1 VRFRHHLALFA
12 LVSTLPLLVLSIMLA
27 VSNANAQRDLLER
40 ASTDT
45 VRALQLGIDQEL
57 RAALTALQTLAT
69 SPSVDAALASKADPR
84 RAQPFLD
91 QAHDLIARRPAAIQ
105 ALVLYDLTGRQLANS
120 QRPAGAAIPRLSD
133 LRAPA
138 GPPSSAAR
146 YLQDAVEARK
156 AQVTP
161 LFYSP
166 IARRWVVGFVAPVI
180 RGERVVGMIAG
191 NILPAALGTV
201 MRRQPIPAGFYATLV
216 DDRGIV
222 VARTRDE
229 DRYIGRRPPILAPER
244 DGLVPTAAFG
254 GEPVYATTRRLDAA
268 PWRVAFL
275 APREAVDGVMRGML
289 FPLAV
294 GGALLVAIAI
304 AGGLGLGRRLGR
316 EIELLA
322 DPAAPAGRRGG
333 MCIEEVDAA
342 RVRLAAAGAADRAR
356 LDERQDALEH
366 QQLLVAELSHRVKNV
381 LSVVQSIAIQTM
393 SGSRDMPSF
402 ARAFEGRLQALAAAH
417 GQVLA
422 SGWRTVA
429 IEELVRTALA
439 PASAAG
445 DRVSIG
451 GDAIALGPKQSV
463 ALALVLHELMTNA
476 AKYGALSTE
485 SGHLD
490 VSWRTRADQPVP
502 TVELVWSETGLAGA
516 PGQTRSGFGTR
527 LIERLMRTDLGGHH
541 LRETGSTSL
550 VWAFDFVVA
559 GPRRTPGSRGGT
571 DA

>member
-1 VRFRHHLALFA
+1 MRFRHHLALFA

-27 VSNANAQRDLLER
+27 VSNADAQRDLLER

-45 VRALQLGIDQEL
+45 VRALKLGIDQEL

-69 SPSVDAALASKADPR
+69 SPSVDAALADKADAR

-91 QAHDLIARRPAAIQ
+91 QANDLIARRPAAIQ
-105 ALVLYDLTGRQLANS
+105 ALVLYDLTGAQVANS

-133 LRAPA
+133 LRPPPG
-138 GPPSSAAR
+138 GPPSSGATFLRAA
-146 YLQDAVEARK
+146 VKERK

-166 IARRWVVGFVAPVI
+166 IARRWVIGFVAPVI
-180 RGERVVGMIAG
+180 RGDRVIGMIAG
-191 NILPAALGTV
+191 NILPAALGQV

-216 DDRGIV
+216 DDRGVV

-229 DRYIGRRPPILAPER
+229 ARYVGRRPPN
-244 DGLVPTAAFG
+244 LVPDNQGMVPTETFLG
-254 GEPVYATTRRLDAA
+254 QPVYATVRKLETA

-294 GGALLVAIAI
+294 GGALLVGIAI

-322 DPAAPAGRRGG
+322 DPASPGEMRGG
-333 MCIEEVDAA
+333 LRIEEVDAA
-342 RVRLAAAGAADRAR
+342 RNRLAAAAAADRAR
-356 LDERQDALEH
+356 LAERQEALEH

-393 SGSRDMPSF
+393 AGSADMASF
-402 ARAFEGRLQALAAAH
+402 ACAFEGRLQALAAAH
-417 GQVLA
+417 SQVLA

-429 IEELVRTALA
+429 LEELVRTALA

-476 AKYGALSTE
+476 AKYGALSSE
-485 SGHLD
+485 SGRLD
-490 VSWRTRADQPVP
+490 VSWRSRAGHPSP
-502 TVELVWSETGLAGA
+502 TVQFIWSETGLGGP
-516 PGQTRSGFGTR
+516 PGETRSGFGTR
-527 LIERLMRTDLGGHH
+527 LIERLMRTDLGGTHR
-541 LRETGSTSL
+541 REAGSTSL
-550 VWAFDFVVA
+550 VWTFDFVVA
-559 GPRRTPGSRGGT
+559 VPRRAPGQQGR
-571 DA
+571 D

>member
-1 VRFRHHLALFA
+1 MRFRHHLALFA

-27 VSNANAQRDLLER
+27 VSNADAQRDLVER

-57 RAALTALQTLAT
+57 RAALIALQALAT
-69 SPSVDAALASKADPR
+69 SPSVDAALADQADAR

-91 QAHDLIARRPAAIQ
+91 QANDLIAQRPAAIQ
-105 ALVLYDLTGRQLANS
+105 ALVLYNLAGAQVANS
-120 QRPAGAAIPRLSD
+120 QRPAGSAIPRLSD
-133 LRAPA
+133 LRPPPG
-138 GPPSSAAR
+138 GPPSSGATFLRA
-146 YLQDAVEARK
+146 AVEKRK

-166 IARRWVVGFVAPVI
+166 VARRWVVGFVAPVI
-180 RGERVVGMIAG
+180 RGDRVIGMIAG
-191 NILPAALGTV
+191 NILPAALGQI

-229 DRYIGRRPPILAPER
+229 ARYVGRRPPNLAPDNR
-244 DGLVPTAAFG
+244 GMVPTETFG
-254 GEPVYATTRRLDAA
+254 GQPVYATVRQLDTA
-268 PWRVAFL
+268 PWRVAYL

-294 GGALLVAIAI
+294 GGALLVGIAI

-322 DPAAPAGRRGG
+322 DPGSPGEMRGG
-333 MCIEEVDAA
+333 LRIEEVDAA
-342 RVRLAAAGAADRAR
+342 RNRLAAAAAADRAR
-356 LDERQDALEH
+356 LAERQEALEH

-393 SGSRDMPSF
+393 AGSADMASF

-417 GQVLA
+417 SQVLA

-476 AKYGALSTE
+476 AKYGALSSE
-485 SGHLD
+485 SGRLD
-490 VSWRTRADQPVP
+490 VSWRSRAGHPSP
-502 TVELVWSETGLAGA
+502 TVQFVWSETALAGP
-516 PGQTRSGFGTR
+516 PGEARSGFGTR
-527 LIERLMRTDLGGHH
+527 LIERLMRTDLGGTHR
-541 LRETGSTSL
+541 REAGSTSL

-559 GPRRTPGSRGGT
+559 VPRRAPGQQGR
-571 DA
+571 D

>member
-1 VRFRHHLALFA
+1 MRFRHHLALFA

-27 VSNANAQRDLLER
+27 VSNADAQRDLLER

-45 VRALQLGIDQEL
+45 ARALQLGIDQEL
-57 RAALTALQTLAT
+57 RAALSALQTLAT
-69 SPSVDAALASKADPR
+69 STSVDAALADRADRR

-91 QAHDLIARRPAAIQ
+91 QANDLIARRPAEIQ
-105 ALVLYDLTGRQLANS
+105 ALVLYDLAGSQVANS
-120 QRPAGAAIPRLSD
+120 QRPAGTAIPRLSD
-133 LRAPA
+133 LRPPPG
-138 GPPSSAAR
+138 GPPRSAAAFLR
-146 YLQDAVEARK
+146 DAVRSRK
-156 AQVTP
+156 AQFSP

-166 IARRWVVGFVAPVI
+166 VARRYVVGFVAPVI
-180 RGERVVGMIAG
+180 RGDRVIGMIAG
-191 NILPAALGTV
+191 NMLPAALGEIL
-201 MRRQPIPAGFYATLV
+201 RRQPIPDGFYATLL

-229 DRYIGRRPPILAPER
+229 TRYVGRTPPN
-244 DGLVPTAAFG
+244 LVPDDQGMVPTETFLG
-254 GEPVYATTRRLDAA
+254 QPVYATVRKLEMA

-275 APREAVDGVMRGML
+275 APRDAVDGVMRGML

-294 GGALLVAIAI
+294 GGALLVGIAI

-322 DPAAPAGRRGG
+322 DPAAPGEAGGLR
-333 MCIEEVDAA
+333 IEEVDAA
-342 RVRLAAAGAADRAR
+342 RSRLAAAAAADRAR
-356 LDERQDALEH
+356 LAERQEALEH

-393 SGSRDMPSF
+393 SGSADMAGF

-429 IEELVRTALA
+429 IDELVRTALA
-439 PASAAG
+439 PTSGAG
-445 DRVSIG
+445 DRVTIG

-476 AKYGALSTE
+476 TKYGALATE
-485 SGHLD
+485 NGRLD
-490 VSWRTRADQPVP
+490 VSWRTRAGDPFPAVQL
-502 TVELVWSETGLAGA
+502 TWSEAGLAAA
-516 PGQTRSGFGTR
+516 PSQTRSGFGTR
-527 LIERLMRTDLGGHH
+527 LIERLMRTDLGGVHR
-541 LRETGSTSL
+541 REAGSTSL
-550 VWAFDFVVA
+550 VWTFDFAVA
-559 GPRRTPGSRGGT
+559 GPRRTPGQQRR
-571 DA
+571 D